1 MLFVCTGNIC
11 RSPTAERLARA
22 FADEHGLGDL
32 TASSAGS
39 RAVAHPRTDRAVP
52 QLRSESNRSG
62 CRTQWRRQVD
72 LRRPHP
78 GTAAPGSV
86 VVNADEIA
94 KQRWPDAVASHA
106 YDVAQVAAATR
117 SKLIELR
124 RPFIAETVFS
134 HRSEL
139 DLIRAASD
147 VGYTVVLHV
156 RLVPEELAVERV
168 KQRVQADVAR
178 SLWALV
184 AHAVVNRPVRA
195 STTTLGSTAHGSSP
209 R

>member
-1 MLFVCTGNIC
+1 MRWRTPGPTGWYLSCAVNRIDLVVGPNGAGKSTFVALT
-11 RSPTAERLARA
+11 LAP
-22 FADEHGLGDL
+22 L
-32 TASSAGS
+32 
-39 RAVAHPRTDRAVP
+39 P
-52 QLRSESNRSG
+52 
-62 CRTQWRRQVD
+62 
-72 LRRPHP
+72 
-78 GTAAPGSV
+78 PGSV

-156 RLVPEELAVERV
+156 PLVPEELAVERV